1 MLRYGVALVCL
12 LALVAFAQD
21 EDMGGDMGADMGGG
35 ADTVAVDFKTDIL
48 PLLEER
54 CFKCHATPFR
64 GRRRKPK
71 GDMRL
76 DGKGW
81 ILQRAVVP
89 GKPAMSALLQRT
101 ELPDDHED
109 VMPPD
114 GDIFDKEQLGKIRAW
129 VVAGADFGDWT
140 GQPGGTMA
148 KTATSPVETKPAEPA
163 VDRYAVYR
171 VLGARL
177 PQPSGVAIKAVR
189 TLGARVEPVFPKSPL
204 LRVEFVS
211 APDAVN
217 DATVA
222 RALSALR
229 GHVAILGLGETGVT
243 DSIMKDV
250 ARLPHLVRLDLQKTG
265 VTDKALAALPKELR
279 RLNLYGTAITDNG
292 LDQLAVCRKLEK
304 LYVWQSKATAAGV
317 GELRRMLPQCKV
329 HFERTLPEAA
339 PRAGGDRP
347 RRRGKKKK

>member
-1 MLRYGVALVCL
+1 MLRYGIAFVLL
-12 LALVAFAQD
+12 LALAALAQD
-21 EDMGGDMGADMGGG
+21 MDMGGDMA
-35 ADTVAVDFKTDIL
+35 AKAVDFETDVL

-64 GRRRKPK
+64 GRTRKPK

-129 VVAGADFGDWT
+129 VAAGADFGDWT
-140 GQPGGTMA
+140 GRPGGTVA
-148 KTATSPVETKPAEPA
+148 KAATPVETKPAAPTI
-163 VDRYAVYR
+163 DRYAVYR
-171 VLGARL
+171 ALGARL

-204 LRVEFVS
+204 LRVEFMS
-211 APDAVN
+211 APDAVD

-229 GHVAILGLGETGVT
+229 GHVAILGLGETSVT
-243 DSIMKDV
+243 DAIMKDI
-250 ARLPHLVRLDLQKTG
+250 AKLPHLVRLDLQKTA
-265 VTDKALAALPKELR
+265 VTDNGLAVLPEELR
-279 RLNLYGTAITDNG
+279 RLNLYGTAITDGG
-292 LDQLAVCRKLEK
+292 LDQLAKCRKLEK

-317 GELRRMLPQCKV
+317 GELRRMLPQCKIQ
-329 HFERTLPEAA
+329 FERTLPKAAA
-339 PRAGGDRP
+339 PRADGDR
-347 RRRGKKKK
+347 RRRGQKKK